1 MPGQRVSGIAPWW
14 AALLVPLVVGL
25 MVYAVSAAEAVLR
38 ARAAGASASA
48 AVAAPMRTVALAL
61 VQQRRGIVGADVLL
75 WRAAG
80 SVLLVAAVCAA
91 ALVPVAGTVVLD
103 GGVTLAWFNA
113 LEVVAWA
120 AVWLAGWG
128 ANSVFSLV
136 GGYRFV
142 AQGLAYELPHM
153 FALICAAVGSGSL
166 SVADI
171 VAAQQDRWFVVIMPV
186 AFVVYLLSVPAMSF
200 LPPFATAAG
209 PEISGGVFAELSGV
223 DRLVLEFARRA
234 LFVAAAAM
242 AVPLFLGGGA
252 GPWLPGW
259 LWSVVKTAGVLAVL
273 VWWGRRWPAIRMSR
287 YMEVAW
293 VVLLPLILV
302 QALVVSI
309 VMIR

>member
-1 MPGQRVSGIAPWW
+1 MVDSAPWW
-14 AALLVPLVVGL
+14 QAALLPVAVVAFAF
-25 MVYAVSAAEAVLR
+25 AVEVCQGILNARVAGTSAP
-38 ARAAGASASA
+38 
-48 AVAAPMRTVALAL
+48 VAAFAPARSVALL
-61 VQQRRGIVGADVLL
+61 LTQQRRRIVGADVLL
-75 WRAAG
+75 WRCAG
-80 SVLLVAAVCAA
+80 LVLLTAGVLTA
-91 ALVPVAGTVVLD
+91 ALVPVGHRVVL
-103 GGVTLAWFNA
+103 GGSVSLAWFNA
-113 LEVVAWA
+113 VEILSWA

-128 ANSVFSLV
+128 ANSAFSLV

-153 FALICAAVGSGSL
+153 FALICAAVAAESL
-166 SVADI
+166 DISDI

-186 AFVVYLLSVPAMSF
+186 AFLIYLLSVPAMSF
-200 LPPFATAAG
+200 TAPFDAPVGSDIA
-209 PEISGGVFAELSGV
+209 GGVFAEVSGV
-223 DRLVLEFARRA
+223 DRLVLTVGRRV

-259 LWSVVKTAGVLAVL
+259 LWSLVKTLLVLAAL
-273 VWWGRRWPAIRMSR
+273 IWLGRRWPTIRMSR

-293 VVLLPLILV
+293 IVLLPLILL

>member
-1 MPGQRVSGIAPWW
+1 MVEVAPWW
-14 AALLVPLVVGL
+14 SAVVLPVGVLAFALAAEVIDAVLRGRASGVPVATAAAAPLRSVALLVI
-25 MVYAVSAAEAVLR
+25 
-38 ARAAGASASA
+38 
-48 AVAAPMRTVALAL
+48 
-61 VQQRRGIVGADVLL
+61 QQRRRVVAADVLL
-75 WRAAG
+75 WRSAG
-80 SVLLVAAVCAA
+80 LALLLAGVLAA
-91 ALVPVAGTVVLD
+91 AFVPIGDLAVLD
-103 GGVTLAWFNA
+103 SGVSLVWFNTV
-113 LEVVAWA
+113 EVVAWA

-128 ANSVFSLV
+128 ANSAFSLV

-153 FALICAAVGSGSL
+153 FALICAAVGAGSL
-166 SVADI
+166 RVGDI

-200 LPPFATAAG
+200 STPFSSAVGADIA
-209 PEISGGVFAELSGV
+209 GGVFAEVSGV
-223 DRLVLEFARRA
+223 DRLVLLVGRRV

-259 LWSVVKTAGVLAVL
+259 LWLLAKEAGVLAVL
-273 VWWGRRWPAIRMSR
+273 IWLGRRWPTIRMSR

-293 VVLLPLILV
+293 VVLLPLVLV

-309 VMIR
+309 VMVR

>member
-1 MPGQRVSGIAPWW
+1 MVEPAPWW
-14 AALLVPLVVGL
+14 QAAFLPAVVVVFALGVEVCQGML
-25 MVYAVSAAEAVLR
+25 NARVAGTSAPD
-38 ARAAGASASA
+38 AAF
-48 AVAAPMRTVALAL
+48 APARTVALL
-61 VQQRRGIVGADVLL
+61 LTQQRRRMVGADVLL
-75 WRAAG
+75 WRCAGLILLTAGVLTAAF
-80 SVLLVAAVCAA
+80 
-91 ALVPVAGTVVLD
+91 VPVGDRVVLG
-103 GGVTLAWFNA
+103 GGVSLAWFNA
-113 LEVVAWA
+113 VEILSWA

-128 ANSVFSLV
+128 ADSAFSLV

-153 FALICAAVGSGSL
+153 FALICAAVAAESL
-166 SVADI
+166 DISDI

-186 AFVVYLLSVPAMSF
+186 AFVIYLLSVPAMSF
-200 LPPFATAAG
+200 TAPFDAPVGADIA
-209 PEISGGVFAELSGV
+209 GGVFTEVSGV
-223 DRLVLEFARRA
+223 DRLVLTVGRRV

-259 LWSVVKTAGVLAVL
+259 LWSLVKTLFVLAVL
-273 VWWGRRWPAIRMSR
+273 IWLGRRWPTIRMSR

-293 VVLLPLILV
+293 IVLLPLILL

>member
-1 MPGQRVSGIAPWW
+1 MIQVAPWW
-14 AALLVPLVVGL
+14 V
-25 MVYAVSAAEAVLR
+25 AVLAPVVVFVAVGAVETADTVAR
-38 ARAAGASASA
+38 ARAAGGSV
-48 AVAAPMRTVALAL
+48 AVALGAPARRCALLL
-61 VQQRRGIVGADVLL
+61 VQQRRSVVGADVLL

-80 SVLLVAAVCAA
+80 FVLLIAAVAAA
-91 ALVPVAGTVVLD
+91 ALVPFGAWVVLD

-120 AVWLAGWG
+120 AVWMAGWG
-128 ANSVFSLV
+128 ADSVFSLV

-153 FALICAAVGSGSL
+153 FALTCAAIGAGSL

-200 LPPFATAAG
+200 CAPFGTAAG
-209 PEISGGVFAELSGV
+209 GDIAGGVLEQTSGV
-223 DRLVLEFARRA
+223 DRLVLVVARRA

-259 LWSVVKTAGVLAVL
+259 AWSLVKTVAVLGVL
-273 VWWGRRWPAIRMSR
+273 VWMGRRWPAIRMSR
-287 YMEVAW
+287 YMEIAW
-293 VVLLPLILV
+293 IVLLPLILV
-302 QALVVSI
+302 QALVVSL
-309 VMIR
+309 VVIR

>member
-1 MPGQRVSGIAPWW
+1 MVEAAQWWQAALLPVAVVAFALAVDVCQAVLTARVSGSS
-14 AALLVPLVVGL
+14 
-25 MVYAVSAAEAVLR
+25 VS
-38 ARAAGASASA
+38 
-48 AVAAPMRTVALAL
+48 VAASTPVRTVALL
-61 VQQRRGIVGADVLL
+61 LTQQRRSIVGADVLL
-75 WRAAG
+75 WRSAG
-80 SVLLVAAVCAA
+80 LILFAGGVLTA
-91 ALVPVAGTVVLD
+91 ALVPVGDRVVL
-103 GGVTLAWFNA
+103 GGSVSLVWFNA
-113 LEVVAWA
+113 AEICSWA

-128 ANSVFSLV
+128 ADSAFSLV

-153 FALICAAVGSGSL
+153 FALICAAVAAGSL
-166 SVADI
+166 DISDI

-186 AFVVYLLSVPAMSF
+186 AFVIYLLSVPALSF
-200 LPPFATAAG
+200 AAPFDAPVGVGIA
-209 PEISGGVFAELSGV
+209 GGVFAEVSGV
-223 DRLVLEFARRA
+223 DRLVLTVGRRV

-259 LWSVVKTAGVLAVL
+259 LWSLVKTLVVLAAL
-273 VWWGRRWPAIRMSR
+273 IWLGRRWPTIRMSR

-293 VVLLPLILV
+293 IVLVPVILL